1 VSIEYTATDHEFR
14 ESDAYAQ
21 AKYTITLRWLRDRP
35 TEALLYNIGCGAGL
49 FNRMAVQAG
58 FRVEAFE
65 PDRAAYDLARKDCPA
80 RDCVVHPFGLDGVE
94 GERVADIVVMHDVL
108 EHIADDQ
115 AAVVRL
121 RRLIVDDG
129 RLVLSVP
136 AMPSL
141 FGYHDEQL
149 GHYRRYTRHALQAV
163 LAPAFVIERLR
174 YFGFTLVP
182 VTGYYSR
189 IRRRPYPTGSAESGV
204 LSRGFRGLCSLEARV
219 PTPLGTSLV
228 CLARPRERVD
238 GPA

>member
-1 VSIEYTATDHEFR
+1 VSVEYTATDHEFR

-35 TEALLYNIGCGAGL
+35 RGVLLYNIGCGAGL
-49 FNRMAVQAG
+49 FNGMAVRAG
-58 FRVEAFE
+58 YRVEAFE
-65 PDRAAYDLARKDCPA
+65 PDPAAYELARRDCPD

-94 GERVADIVVMHDVL
+94 DEGVADIVVMHDVL
-108 EHIADDQ
+108 EHIDNDQ
-115 AAVVRL
+115 AAVERV

-136 AMPSL
+136 AMPLL

-149 GHYRRYTRHALQAV
+149 GHYCRYTRHALKAV
-163 LAPAFVIERLR
+163 LAPVFVIDRLR

-182 VTGYYSR
+182 ITAYYSR

-204 LSRGFRGLCSLEARV
+204 LSRAFRGLCSLEARV

-228 CLARPRERVD
+228 CLARPRKRVD
-238 GPA
+238 GAA